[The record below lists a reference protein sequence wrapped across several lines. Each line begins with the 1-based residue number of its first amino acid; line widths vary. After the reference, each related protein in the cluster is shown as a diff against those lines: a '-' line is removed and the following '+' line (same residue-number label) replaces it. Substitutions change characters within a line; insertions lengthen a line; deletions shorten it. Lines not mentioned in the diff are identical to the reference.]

1 MEERRMEKKGPI
13 GPERRIH
20 ELIEEAEDPVQ
31 RATLLILSRI
41 DVALEANT
49 QATER
54 IASSVVAVD
63 AKLVGHI
70 HTVSNV
76 MSAVKGGQYVGA
88 FLLSAL
94 LLLGGYILNR
104 YATQVDRQEQSLLI
118 IDRQLASLVQ
128 MIHINDK
135 RLDAIERSLRE
146 HEAAERARVK

>member
-1 MEERRMEKKGPI
+1 MDKKAPAGQ
-13 GPERRIH
+13 ERRIQ
-20 ELIEEAEDPVQ
+20 ELIEAAEDPVQ

-70 HTVSNV
+70 NTVSNV
-76 MSAVKGGQYVGA
+76 MAAVKGGQYVGA

-104 YATQVDRQEQSLLI
+104 YATQVDRQEQSLLV
-118 IDRQLASLVQ
+118 IDRQLAALAQLIQV
-128 MIHINDK
+128 NDR
-135 RLDAIERSLRE
+135 RLDALERTLRE
-146 HEAAERARVK
+146 HDAAEHDARNGRPK